1 VSPSLEDRL
10 AAEARTEYEPTLPS
24 DHRTPLDEQ
33 LDRFV
38 FEQVVAN
45 RPQFTFADIIGDK
58 DKGSDPFAHAR
69 AYQARC
75 LHPEIGSDPGLHRF
89 LSRFEDELDRLGF
102 TDGDGNP
109 VLPSRE
115 AFRRFRTERVDPD
128 WLDQCGYLTVKVRE
142 EIGQRFGYESIKNA
156 SARHIKDD
164 DRVAKDEIRSAYE
177 RLVPHLDEHL
187 EDGRDRDKITHPWS
201 AFKDVLGNA
210 SGMKTSCS
218 DALREMQRPEHQQ
231 DKVLVE
237 PHHDNSPGEMSV
249 KGFFEG
255 LAANSATKYMK
266 CFEHI
271 FREFLKKAERNGM
284 FGRPVDLM
292 IDGTKFVYNPKVWN
306 DGKPELPEGTVG
318 TGSNE
323 YSYRFI
329 TVSVYDREHQKTLKP
344 ISFPMRERSQLF
356 TAVAYIIR
364 MLQDFM
370 NIREVFAD
378 SEFATGPIL
387 NFLAKRNID
396 YTFRFSKAGDEIK
409 SWLRGMSGNSIA
421 GAMDYTINQSKDE
434 SSNKHHETR
443 LLAKR
448 VKRGKPD
455 MSLPK
460 GQHSLGSFVSES
472 GQLGLDD
479 FDRRDIEEYDGPWFV
494 YATSHDVPDD
504 RESVRSKLR
513 EYASRW
519 NVETDYRVVKQNFM
533 PFTNT
538 DKYAIRVLFWF
549 WAVAL
554 YNAWVLADMLIK
566 MDRGQDFEDDYS
578 VRSKP
583 FRREIAKVEYG

>member
-1 VSPSLEDRL
+1 VDRSLEERL
-10 AAEARTEYEPTLPS
+10 AEEARKEFSPELPS
-24 DHRTPLDEQ
+24 DHQTPLDEQ
-33 LDRFV
+33 LDRLV
-38 FEQVVAN
+38 FEQAISN
-45 RPQFTFADIIGDK
+45 TPQFTYLDITGDRNR
-58 DKGSDPFAHAR
+58 GTNPFAHAR
-69 AYQARC
+69 AYYARC
-75 LHPEIGSDPGLHRF
+75 LHPEIESDPELHRF
-89 LSRFEDELDRLGF
+89 LRRFDDELDRLGF
-102 TDGDGNP
+102 TNDDGEP
-109 VLPSRE
+109 RVPSRG
-115 AFRRFRTERVDPD
+115 AIRRFRQERVDPD
-128 WLDQCGYLTVKVRE
+128 WLDHCRHFSLSARE
-142 EIGQRFGYESIKNA
+142 EIGQRFGYESIKNEV
-156 SARHIKDD
+156 SDYVKED
-164 DRVAKDEIRSAYE
+164 DRVAKKEIRDAYE

-187 EDGRDRDKITHPWS
+187 DDGRDQDKITHPWS
-201 AFKDVLGNA
+201 AFKDILGNA

-218 DALREMQRPEHQQ
+218 DAIREMQRPEHQQ
-231 DKVLVE
+231 DEVLVE
-237 PHHDNSPGEMSV
+237 PHQDNDPGEMSV

-329 TVSVYDREHQKTLKP
+329 TVSVYDREHQKTMKP

-364 MLQDFM
+364 MLRDFM

-387 NFLAKRNID
+387 NFLSKRNID
-396 YTFRFSKAGDEIK
+396 YTFRFSKSGDEIK

-421 GAMDYTINQSKDE
+421 GAMDYIINQSKDE
-434 SSNKHHETR
+434 SSNKYHETR

-455 MSLPK
+455 MKLPK

-472 GQLGLDD
+472 GQLDLED
-479 FDRRDIEEYDGPWFV
+479 FDHRDIEDYDGPWFV
-494 YATSHDVPDD
+494 YVTSHDVPDD
-504 RESVRSKLR
+504 RESVRTKLR

-566 MDRGQDFEDDYS
+566 IDRGWDFEDDYS

-583 FRREIAKVEYG
+583 FRREIAKVEHG